1 MERELNLKKLER
13 NTAAV
18 IFQTGIVDIVIGLI
32 FSVTALAML
41 YDDIRYY
48 IDILFIVPPIF
59 IFFAKKYIVDPRMGY
74 VAFSRKRVRRSR
86 LLSISITIFLVIMVS
101 MTFFGAGNN
110 SIAEIVN
117 PRWIITG
124 IIFSICISIAYFL
137 EYRRMYLYAFIL
149 SGAFHFSEVLREHP
163 EIVLN
168 NGMAYL
174 IASIIILY
182 IGGYYL
188 ATFLKKYRIEKES
201 YEHE

>member
-18 IFQTGIVDIVIGLI
+18 IFQTGIVDLGIGMI
-32 FSVTALAML
+32 FLVLALAMFF
-41 YDDIRYY
+41 DDIRYY

-59 IFFAKKYIVDPRMGY
+59 IFLAKKYIVDPRMGY
-74 VAFSRKRVRRSR
+74 VEFSKKRVRRSR
-86 LLSISITIFLVIMVS
+86 LMSISITIFLVIMVS
-101 MTFFGAGNN
+101 MTFFGKGNF
-110 SIAEIVN
+110 IGEIIN

-137 EYRRMYLYAFIL
+137 EYNRMYLYAFIL
-149 SGAFHFSEVLREHP
+149 SGAFNLSEILRDHR
-163 EIVLN
+163 EIVSK

-174 IASIIILY
+174 IASVIILC

-188 ATFLKKYRIEKES
+188 ATFLKKYRIENES
-201 YEHE
+201 Y